1 MYHRSTVLSTIT
13 PYFLCAAS
21 RASDSSRMAQ
31 LNSSLH
37 FRGPNSAK
45 GTRQRMTEPPYIHGA
60 GIDGCEDEEVD
71 AEVEEEEVANSN
83 EHPYHFGPYGNGNFA
98 PSAGANLRTTTATN
112 RRKEQPPLG
121 SREFTSSPPPSSTQ
135 PTSSSQDNDAEI
147 MQMLRYLMLRQ
158 ETEDDCTRR
167 IHEWRQLSMFIDKI
181 LFWIFTVV
189 TLGTSLLFL
198 LIIPFSRR
206 GF

>member
-21 RASDSSRMAQ
+21 RVIDSGRMAP

-37 FRGPNSAK
+37 FRGAISAK
-45 GTRQRMTEPPYIHGA
+45 GTRQRTTVPTYTHG
-60 GIDGCEDEEVD
+60 GCEDEEVD
-71 AEVEEEEVANSN
+71 AEVEDEEVANSN
-83 EHPYHFGPYGNGNFA
+83 GHPYHFGPYGNSNFVS
-98 PSAGANLRTTTATN
+98 SAGGNLRTTTTTN
-112 RRKEQPPLG
+112 RRNEQPPLG
-121 SREFTSSPPPSSTQ
+121 SSEFTSSPPPSSTQ